1 MESVPVVRLPVS
13 SLKDV
18 DHLWNVISQLGLTSE
33 AAQARISS
41 LYHRELFPVL
51 NRFCF
56 FPFQVFV
63 WIHGGG
69 LAFGSASP
77 YDGSALAA
85 FDNVVVVT
93 IQYRLGIAGYFR

>member
-1 MESVPVVRLPVS
+1 MRA
-13 SLKDV
+13 
-18 DHLWNVISQLGLTSE
+18 GLF
-33 AAQARISS
+33 
-41 LYHRELFPVL
+41 LVL
-51 NRFCF
+51 S
-56 FPFQVFV
+56 FQVFV

-69 LAFGSASP
+69 LVFGAGSS

>member
-1 MESVPVVRLPVS
+1 M
-13 SLKDV
+13 
-18 DHLWNVISQLGLTSE
+18 SE

-51 NRFCF
+51 NRFCFF

-93 IQYRLGIAGYFR
+93 IQYRLGIVGYFR